1 MTNDTTDA
9 QNAGVWITFSEAPIA
24 AKTILVGV
32 FLNRLSGFL
41 NIFLVLFLTKQGY
54 SVGES
59 AIAIGVFGAGSVVSY
74 LVGGVFAE
82 RLGPRNLS
90 AISMASSAVLLVALL
105 YLPGFGLLVG
115 AVALAGVASQLWWP
129 SSATLLSDLTAE
141 NRQVMILAM
150 YRFAVNVGSSAAP
163 LIGVLLY
170 NLNHQQYTIA
180 FWVQATVGVGYGVL
194 SYLVLPKRR
203 PHVDAAGDDTAHAVK
218 VTAGYLTV
226 LRDRRFVLYLAAAFF
241 YTAVYMQYLSTLP
254 LDVQASG
261 LPVFWYTVVVSLN
274 GLVVIALEL
283 PLTKVV
289 QKLPRRLTVCVA
301 FTLVGLGMG
310 TYGLPLAP
318 IVVVVG
324 TIIWTCGEMVGAPSV
339 FAYPAI
345 AGPARLK
352 TYYISTF
359 QFVFGAATAIG
370 MSVGVALFGWL
381 GHRVWTVVALGA
393 VLSVVFAFFGLGKPL
408 AGDQPKTPEQT
419 SADGASAAAEA
430 RDKQAVETQ
439 VAAHS
444 TMS

>member
-1 MTNDTTDA
+1 MTNDTTGA
-9 QNAGVWITFSEAPIA
+9 QNAGVWATISEAPIA
-24 AKTILVGV
+24 AKTILIGV
-32 FLNRLSGFL
+32 FLNRLTGFL

-54 SVGES
+54 SVGQ
-59 AIAIGVFGAGSVVSY
+59 AAVAVGVFGAGTVISY

-90 AISMASSAVLLVALL
+90 AISMASSAVLLGALL
-105 YLPGFGLLVG
+105 YLPGYALLLCVVALVG
-115 AVALAGVASQLWWP
+115 LASQVWWP

-150 YRFAVNVGSSAAP
+150 YRFAVNVGSAAAP

-170 NLNHQQYTIA
+170 NLNHQQYTVA
-180 FWVQATVGVGYGVL
+180 FLVQALVTVGYGVL
-194 SYLVLPKRR
+194 AFAVLPRRR
-203 PHVDAAGDDTAHAVK
+203 PESATAGSGDARTRGAF
-218 VTAGYLTV
+218 AGYLAV
-226 LRDRRFVLYLAAAFF
+226 LRDRRFVLFLLAAFF

-254 LDVQASG
+254 LDVQGSG

-289 QKLPRRLTVCVA
+289 QRWPRRLTVCVA

-318 IVVVVG
+318 AVVVIG

-345 AGPARLK
+345 AGPAQLK

-359 QFVFGAATAIG
+359 QFVFGLATAVG
-370 MSVGVALFGWL
+370 MSVGVALFGQL
-381 GHRVWTVVALGA
+381 GHRVWPVIGA
-393 VLSVVFAFFGLGKPL
+393 GAALSVLFAFFGLGKVLP
-408 AGDQPKTPEQT
+408 ADRQPETATGEAQ
-419 SADGASAAAEA
+419 EA
-430 RDKQAVETQ
+430 RDTAEAETP
-439 VAAHS
+439 VSARS
-444 TMS
+444 TTP